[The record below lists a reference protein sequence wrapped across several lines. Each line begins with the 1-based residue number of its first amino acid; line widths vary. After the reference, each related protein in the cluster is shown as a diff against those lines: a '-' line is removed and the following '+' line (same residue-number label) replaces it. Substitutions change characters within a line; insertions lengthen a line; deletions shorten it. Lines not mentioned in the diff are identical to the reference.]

1 MTAPIR
7 SATVPLG
14 DAAEAPVGT
23 IAPPPSGFGAIL
35 AAALDGASSAIAGAD
50 ARAAAV
56 AAGAGSIADASIA
69 RAKAD
74 AALEIASVTASRVSG
89 ALNALLQTQV

>member
-1 MTAPIR
+1 MNASIVSGGVQP
-7 SATVPLG
+7 G
-14 DAAEAPVGT
+14 DAGAPAVTVGSST
-23 IAPPPSGFGAIL
+23 TFGDVL
-35 AAALDGASSAIAGAD
+35 TAALESASSAIAGAD

-74 AALEIASVTASRVSG
+74 AALEIVSVTASRVSG

>member
-1 MTAPIR
+1 MTAPIAPA
-7 SATVPLG
+7 SLTLD
-14 DAAEAPVGT
+14 DAVEQPVGT
-23 IAPPPSGFGAIL
+23 IVPSSSGFGDVLI
-35 AAALDGASSAIAGAD
+35 AALDSASSAIAGAD

-56 AAGAGSIADASIA
+56 AAGSGSIADASIA

-74 AALEIASVTASRVSG
+74 TALEIASVTASRVSA